1 MRLAENFTHKEH
13 FQKTFMRQS
22 DAKLFQVSSPN
33 KAENDNNEQLQPQN
47 STNLVQQQ
55 NSNNLDLQQQL

>member
-33 KAENDNNEQLQPQN
+33 KAENDNEQLQPQN
-47 STNLVQQQ
+47 STNLFQQQ